1 MVEIKRN
8 FTKIL
13 EQRLQEKLNFIQV
26 VLGPRQA
33 GKTTGLQQI
42 VESWHGPSLMISAD
56 ELITP
61 TTDWLKLN
69 WEKARNLGTGT
80 LLVIDEVQKIPDW
93 STVVKYLFD
102 QERPSRHLNLEI
114 SRQHSCYD

>member
-8 FTKIL
+8 FTGVL
-13 EQRLQEKLNFIQV
+13 EERLRDLNFIQV

-42 VESWHGPSLMISAD
+42 VKLWQGPSLMSSAD

-61 TTDWLKLN
+61 D
-69 WEKARNLGTGT
+69 R
-80 LLVIDEVQKIPDW
+80 
-93 STVVKYLFD
+93 
-102 QERPSRHLNLEI
+102 ERPALWAPR
-114 SRQHSCYD
+114 